1 MTRGTFD
8 KSLSELQQEL
18 LKMGSMVEEAIH
30 LAVESLAKQSQNLAR
45 QIIDG
50 DDAIDNL
57 TERIEEECIRLI
69 ALQQPLARDLRVVTT
84 VWRIAAD
91 LERIADHA
99 TNIAEITE
107 RIGTEPLIKPLY
119 DIPKMAELAE
129 GMVRNSLQAFVEHDV
144 AAAKANCLQDDQV
157 DRIYESILNEL
168 TDFILKDANR
178 SQVVQSM
185 NLLFVARYLERVA
198 DHATNIGE
206 RVIYL
211 VTGQHERY

>member
-18 LKMGSMVEEAIH
+18 LRLGSMVEESIH
-30 LAVESLAKQSQNLAR
+30 LAVDSLAKQNLNLAR

-50 DDAIDNL
+50 DDAIDDL
-57 TERIEEECIRLI
+57 TERIEEDCIRLI

-107 RIGTEPLIKPLY
+107 RIGTEQLIKPLY

-129 GMVRNSLQAFVEHDV
+129 KMVRNSLKAFVERDV
-144 AAAKANCLQDDQV
+144 DAAKANCLEDDRV
-157 DRIYESILNEL
+157 DRLYECILNEL
-168 TDFILKDANR
+168 TDFVLNDANR

-211 VTGQHERY
+211 VTGQNERY

>member
-30 LAVESLAKQSQNLAR
+30 LAVESLSKQSQNLAR

-107 RIGTEPLIKPLY
+107 RIGTEPLVKPLY

-129 GMVRNSLQAFVEHDV
+129 GMVRNSLQAFVERDV

>member
-129 GMVRNSLQAFVEHDV
+129 GMVRNSLQAFVERDV

>member
-8 KSLSELQQEL
+8 RSLSELQQEL

-30 LAVESLAKQSQNLAR
+30 LAVESLAKQSLNLAR

-129 GMVRNSLQAFVEHDV
+129 GMVRNSLQAFVERDV